1 MKKLLP
7 QLAASL
13 FLLTACF
20 AQAAEKRVALV
31 MGNGAYQNLPKLDNP
46 THDAADM
53 AAALGRF
60 GFEVILRENQTL
72 EGMNE
77 AIAEFGRKLGGSD
90 VALFFFAG
98 HGIQVKS
105 QNYIIPVNAKI
116 ESEAGV
122 AYQGVNINQVLDE
135 LDISQ
140 SRANILIL
148 DACRD
153 NPISGKFRSSGSRG
167 LAAPASTPKGTVIV
181 YATDPGNTAM
191 DGSGRNGLLTA
202 GLLTAFKGEDL
213 SLDAVLTVASA
224 EVERISNQK
233 QTPYVNGP
241 KTLQK
246 NLRFG
251 VPVDSGPALGQ
262 AEIEKDFWVGIKDS
276 TDPADFKA
284 YLQEYPSGRYRA
296 LALNRLKRLKASQ
309 TADAPVPQ
317 PDPAVQEQKAWE
329 IAERLQT
336 LEGYQAYLSD
346 YPNGQHAK
354 YAKASLAKLGKDE
367 PRQVQTTA
375 AVAASPPMAQVGT
388 AVAVASETRQSFEP
402 ALVRVKG
409 GTFQMGSPDTEPD
422 RVSDERQHAVT
433 VQDFAIGAT
442 EVTQAQWRAVMGNN
456 PSANKDCDDCP
467 VEQVSWNEVQEYI
480 DKLNAKAGKTY
491 RLPTEAEWEYACRS
505 GGKAELYCGGAD
517 LDQLAWYGTNSEG
530 KSHPGG
536 QKTPNG
542 LGLYD
547 MSGNVWE
554 WSCSAYA
561 KDYDGSETRCRGKN
575 LAGQVANRGGA
586 WGNNPLNARAAAR
599 FWNSPTYRHFYLGF
613 RLAQD

>member
-7 QLAASL
+7 QLAACL
-13 FLLTACF
+13 FLLTVCF

-31 MGNGAYQNLPKLDNP
+31 MGNGAYQSLPKLDNP

-60 GFEVILRENQTL
+60 GFEVIHRENQTL

-105 QNYIIPVNAKI
+105 QNFIIPVNAKI
-116 ESEAGV
+116 ESEASV

-135 LDISQ
+135 MDISH
-140 SRANILIL
+140 SRANIVIL

-202 GLLTAFKGEDL
+202 GLLTAFKGKDL
-213 SLDAVLTVASA
+213 SLDGVLTVASA

-246 NLRFG
+246 NLHFSAS
-251 VPVDSGPALGQ
+251 VDSGSALGS
-262 AEIEKDFWVGIKDS
+262 AEMEKGFWDSIKDS

-296 LALNRLKRLKASQ
+296 LALNRLKRLKDGQRAE
-309 TADAPVPQ
+309 APVPQ
-317 PDPAVQEQKAWE
+317 PDPAAQEQKAWE
-329 IAERLQT
+329 NAERLQT
-336 LEGYQAYLSD
+336 LEGYEAYLSD
-346 YPNGQHAK
+346 YPNSQHAK
-354 YAKASLAKLGKDE
+354 QAKANITKLGKEE
-367 PRQVQTTA
+367 PRHAQTTA
-375 AVAASPPMAQVGT
+375 AVAAPPPMAPVAP
-388 AVAVASETRQSFEP
+388 AVAAASATRQSFEP
-402 ALVRVKG
+402 ELVRVTG
-409 GTFQMGSPDTEPD
+409 GTFQMGSPDTDQD
-422 RVSDERQHAVT
+422 RISDERQHAVT
-433 VQDFAIGAT
+433 VQDFSIGKT
-442 EVTQAQWRAVMGNN
+442 EVTQAQWRAVMENN
-456 PSANKDCDDCP
+456 PSANKGCDDCP

-480 DKLNAKAGKTY
+480 DKLNAKTGKTY

-505 GGKAELYCGGAD
+505 GGKAELYCGGVD
-517 LDQLAWYGTNSEG
+517 LDQLAWYGPNSGG

-536 QKTPNG
+536 QKAPNG

-575 LAGQVANRGGA
+575 PAGQVANRGGA
-586 WGNNPLNARAAAR
+586 WGNNPMNARSAAR